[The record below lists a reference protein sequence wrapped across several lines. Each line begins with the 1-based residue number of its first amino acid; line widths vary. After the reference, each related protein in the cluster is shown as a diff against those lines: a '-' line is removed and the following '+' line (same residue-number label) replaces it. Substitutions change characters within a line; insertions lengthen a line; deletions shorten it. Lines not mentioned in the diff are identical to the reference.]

1 METNKIYNEPCLD
14 TLSNMDDNSIDCVI
28 TSPPYWQLRDYGY
41 DGQWG
46 LEPTFK
52 EYLEHLWQ
60 MMDLIYLKLKP
71 TGTCWINLGDTYNG
85 TKVGNTSNIGYGENT
100 VINTFIKQKN
110 EGIKDKCLL
119 LIPHRFAIGCIDRG
133 WILRNDCIWAKRNG
147 MPESVTDRFGK
158 KHEYMFFMVKSEKY
172 FFDLDAIRDK
182 TITGIDRCDVVKSK
196 TSSNSTALNSGR
208 AKELESN
215 GSYEFKNNPKGK
227 NPGDV
232 SDFWDIPT
240 KPSSSKHY
248 ATYNDSL
255 LVKPIL
261 AGCPEGDVV
270 YDPFMGTGSTGE
282 VALRSGRNFIG
293 SEMSEEYCKIANK
306 RLVPFL
312 AQLDLFNN

>member
-1 METNKIYNEPCLD
+1 MEFE
-14 TLSNMDDNSIDCVI
+14 LSEI
-28 TSPPYWQLRDYGY
+28 PQHLRKYFT
-41 DGQWG
+41 
-46 LEPTFK
+46 PK
-52 EYLEHLWQ
+52 H
-60 MMDLIYLKLKP
+60 K
-71 TGTCWINLGDTYNG
+71 
-85 TKVGNTSNIGYGENT
+85 
-100 VINTFIKQKN
+100 
-110 EGIKDKCLL
+110 
-119 LIPHRFAIGCIDRG
+119 R

-147 MPESVTDRFGK
+147 MPESVTDRFSK

-227 NPGDV
+227 NPGSV

-248 ATYNDSL
+248 ATYGDSL

-261 AGCPEGDVV
+261 AGCPKGGIV
-270 YDPFMGTGSTGE
+270 YDPFMGTGRTAE
-282 VALRSGRNFIG
+282 VALRSERTYIG
-293 SEMSEEYCKIANK
+293 SEMSGEYCKIANK

-312 AQLDLFNN
+312 SQQELF